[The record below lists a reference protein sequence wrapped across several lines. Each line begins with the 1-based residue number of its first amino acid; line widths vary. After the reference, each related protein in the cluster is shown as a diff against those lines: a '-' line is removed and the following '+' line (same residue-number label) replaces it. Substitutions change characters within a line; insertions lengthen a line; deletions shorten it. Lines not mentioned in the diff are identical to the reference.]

1 MPGRGREKTGLLPPA
16 FPCFPSLSS
25 VYLLQ
30 SSPISCRDH
39 NRKRHVLTFRSK
51 LRDKEDWYKWKYVW
65 AIFYYRRTH
74 DGLTTTNNERS
85 APNRGSVD
93 QLTHSNCNIGC
104 ENRLFSVN
112 HVFDR
117 QIDNTMYIVV
127 GIACFELVRKET
139 VLLEFTENATK
150 RRSITFLKCNG
161 QVVTWCW

>member
-1 MPGRGREKTGLLPPA
+1 MLNCVLDESKPKKIAEAKCALWCARLPTRTLVMPGRGREKTGLLPPA

-112 HVFDR
+112 HVSDR
-117 QIDNTMYIVV
+117 QIDSTM
-127 GIACFELVRKET
+127 
-139 VLLEFTENATK
+139 
-150 RRSITFLKCNG
+150 
-161 QVVTWCW
+161 